1 VSSIFAGFAFS
12 LGFCLIPD
20 FGVAIEKK
28 ASRFDYF
35 GMGTFTAGTALLV
48 YGFNDAEN
56 RGWKAASTI
65 SCIVFGGLLL
75 VAFPFVEAR
84 VAAPAVPQ
92 SVLQNRHVL
101 IPLTTFGFIGG
112 GW

>member
-12 LGFCLIPD
+12 LGFCLIPN
-20 FGVAIEKK
+20 FSVANEKK
-28 ASRFDYF
+28 TAPFDYF

-56 RGWKAASTI
+56 RGWGSASTI
-65 SCIVFGGLLL
+65 SCIVLGALLL
-75 VAFPFVEAR
+75 IAFPFVEAR
-84 VAAPAVPQ
+84 VKAPAVPQ
-92 SVLQNRHVL
+92 AVLRNRHVL